1 MVVGWATEMK
11 NTHKLEGF
19 QKAFTTLNS
28 KGLKHVGHM
37 EGLESA
43 QRFVFNSVM

>member
-1 MVVGWATEMK
+1 MVVSWATEMK
-11 NTHKLEGF
+11 NTHKFEGF

-37 EGLESA
+37 EALDST